1 MAFIVEQLS
10 GEKGVQLGYEE
21 IVRPFSFGTNW
32 QKIRVGV
39 LWAGNIT
46 AVMGVHIA
54 PFIGVCTGYEGVYA
68 ASTTDALFIN
78 YTHGIGSSAGS
89 LLGTPPA
96 TYYQTTGGT
105 TAIFPRQRV
114 GTTTTA
120 LSAGTGSIYT
130 QYSANPTNHYTAG
143 MFTITKGTVGAAA
156 VGFDLIYNAGGAAS
170 AATNISRSAFLAQME
185 SEVTPLGTLS
195 RQAVTSSNL
204 PLRFDKDWDS
214 MTVGW
219 VRSTPTLVIAC
230 MTVVRF
236 Q

>member
-1 MAFIVEQLS
+1 
-10 GEKGVQLGYEE
+10 
-21 IVRPFSFGTNW
+21 
-32 QKIRVGV
+32 
-39 LWAGNIT
+39 
-46 AVMGVHIA
+46 
-54 PFIGVCTGYEGVYA
+54 
-68 ASTTDALFIN
+68 
-78 YTHGIGSSAGS
+78 
-89 LLGTPPA
+89 
-96 TYYQTTGGT
+96 
-105 TAIFPRQRV
+105 
-114 GTTTTA
+114 
-120 LSAGTGSIYT
+120 
-130 QYSANPTNHYTAG
+130 

>member
-1 MAFIVEQLS
+1 MAFIVEQLI
-10 GEKGVQLGYEE
+10 GTKGVQLGYEE
-21 IVRPFSFGTNW
+21 LVRPFSFGTNW

-39 LWAGNIT
+39 LWAGNVT
-46 AVMGVHIA
+46 AVMGDNVA
-54 PFIGVCTGYEGVYA
+54 PFIGICTGYEGRYA
-68 ASTTDALFIN
+68 ASSTDALFIN
-78 YTHGIGSSAGS
+78 YTHAIGSAGS

-96 TYYQTTGGT
+96 TYYQTTAGSSS
-105 TAIFPRQRV
+105 IFPRQRV

-120 LSAGTGSIYT
+120 LSVGTTGSIYT

-143 MFTITKGTVGAAA
+143 MFTVTKGTVGAAA
-156 VGFDLIYNAGGAAS
+156 VGFDLIYNAGGGTS

-195 RQAVTSSNL
+195 RQAVTSTNL